1 MRHITRKR
9 LLSFFLAMALILT
22 FSPISAAATYTPEEH
37 EVDEDIAVTI
47 AMLFVWANIGESEW
61 NRKTTVDN
69 IIPMYN
75 NSDEVCAYCI
85 NLKNGSTNAGYI
97 NVRNERGAFLG
108 SCRKILSP
116 CPLLTFLP
124 SSGRSRERPKI
135 KSLEKIFIP
144 SLGRQRKRRKINPLE
159 KIFCLGSKLEP
170 FSCAGL
176 LVAPKWSHFS
186 SMASK
191 VMPYPFRNSSVWQQN

>member
-22 FSPISAAATYTPEEH
+22 FSPISAAATYAPEEH
-37 EVDEDIAVTI
+37 EIDEDVAVTI

-85 NLKNGSTNAGYI
+85 NL
-97 NVRNERGAFLG
+97 AFFHLTQ
-108 SCRKILSP
+108 SCR
-116 CPLLTFLP
+116 
-124 SSGRSRERPKI
+124 
-135 KSLEKIFIP
+135 
-144 SLGRQRKRRKINPLE
+144 
-159 KIFCLGSKLEP
+159 
-170 FSCAGL
+170 
-176 LVAPKWSHFS
+176 V
-186 SMASK
+186 
-191 VMPYPFRNSSVWQQN
+191 

>member
-97 NVRNERGAFLG
+97 IVSTNLYE
-108 SCRKILSP
+108 
-116 CPLLTFLP
+116 PLIQ
-124 SSGRSRERPKI
+124 E
-135 KSLEKIFIP
+135 
-144 SLGRQRKRRKINPLE
+144 
-159 KIFCLGSKLEP
+159 
-170 FSCAGL
+170 
-176 LVAPKWSHFS
+176 
-186 SMASK
+186 
-191 VMPYPFRNSSVWQQN
+191 

>member
-97 NVRNERGAFLG
+97 TLEV
-108 SCRKILSP
+108 SDP
-116 CPLLTFLP
+116 CAYWLVEGWLIAYFARVNGTDEDALI
-124 SSGRSRERPKI
+124 SW
-135 KSLEKIFIP
+135 LE
-144 SLGRQRKRRKINPLE
+144 ND
-159 KIFCLGSKLEP
+159 
-170 FSCAGL
+170 
-176 LVAPKWSHFS
+176 SHT
-186 SMASK
+186 
-191 VMPYPFRNSSVWQQN
+191 VTRNSFQAFWVVVK

>member
-22 FSPISAAATYTPEEH
+22 FSPISAAATYAPEEH
-37 EVDEDIAVTI
+37 EIDEDVAVTI

-85 NLKNGSTNAGYI
+85 NLKNGSTNTPTEHVTKSSESPPIHQSIPIYI
-97 NVRNERGAFLG
+97 
-108 SCRKILSP
+108 ILH
-116 CPLLTFLP
+116 L
-124 SSGRSRERPKI
+124 
-135 KSLEKIFIP
+135 
-144 SLGRQRKRRKINPLE
+144 
-159 KIFCLGSKLEP
+159 
-170 FSCAGL
+170 
-176 LVAPKWSHFS
+176 
-186 SMASK
+186 
-191 VMPYPFRNSSVWQQN
+191 

>member
-22 FSPISAAATYTPEEH
+22 FSPISAAATYAPEEH
-37 EVDEDIAVTI
+37 EIDEDVAVTI

-85 NLKNGSTNAGYI
+85 NLTIFYKGIMPSEKVLDLPVDCNTLTGSVN
-97 NVRNERGAFLG
+97 L
-108 SCRKILSP
+108 
-116 CPLLTFLP
+116 
-124 SSGRSRERPKI
+124 
-135 KSLEKIFIP
+135 
-144 SLGRQRKRRKINPLE
+144 
-159 KIFCLGSKLEP
+159 
-170 FSCAGL
+170 
-176 LVAPKWSHFS
+176 
-186 SMASK
+186 
-191 VMPYPFRNSSVWQQN
+191 